1 MFDLEDFDAAFE
13 ELDARYL
20 AGEAANHSRTWSVI
34 AGGHAALNR
43 HELPPTT
50 PDCVSIDH
58 RRGTA
63 FAPGELIAYFRAG
76 WDLKQDIRTYVEVV
90 HRLSDLGAVCTH
102 AAHGISHEGF
112 DAEWRGVD
120 LLTVEGDMVNRCE
133 VFEEADLDAAIAR
146 FEQLNRPEPRLENA
160 ASRVYERYRRNFAA
174 ADWDAISAML
184 AHDMFSDDRRRMVGA
199 GIRRGRA
206 AEIEDVQTIAGVGAN
221 MSADV
226 IATRGERLAL
236 SRIRFSTLGQQPQG
250 FLVDALGIIE
260 IDTDE
265 LIAARVGFDPDDIDA
280 AFAELDARYLAGEAA
295 VHSDTW
301 SVISQAYAALN
312 RRALPTT
319 TPDWTSVDH
328 RRFGTI
334 ETNAL
339 TPNIRAFWDITS
351 EARIDVASVH
361 ELTNLGA
368 VVAHATHATSREG
381 VEIESGEIVILMV
394 DGDLLSRCEIFDEA
408 DLDAA
413 LARFEEL
420 RPQTRRLENA
430 ATQVY
435 ERLHA
440 YFVIRDWA
448 AVTEV
453 LGDGYYQ
460 DDGRPVV
467 GGGIR
472 RGRNAL
478 IQDLQA
484 AADLGV
490 ADATSNAIAIRGE
503 RLALTRVR
511 YSRRDEGP
519 EPFHA
524 EFLQI
529 VEIDAD
535 ARIAVLAAL
544 DLDDIDTAFEQLDA
558 RYLAGE
564 AAAARAHMV
573 GCLGTRMRRVQPA

>member
-1 MFDLEDFDAAFE
+1 M
-13 ELDARYL
+13 
-20 AGEAANHSRTWSVI
+20 S
-34 AGGHAALNR
+34 
-43 HELPPTT
+43 
-50 PDCVSIDH
+50 
-58 RRGTA
+58 
-63 FAPGELIAYFRAG
+63 
-76 WDLKQDIRTYVEVV
+76 
-90 HRLSDLGAVCTH
+90 
-102 AAHGISHEGF
+102 
-112 DAEWRGVD
+112 
-120 LLTVEGDMVNRCE
+120 
-133 VFEEADLDAAIAR
+133 
-146 FEQLNRPEPRLENA
+146 
-160 ASRVYERYRRNFAA
+160 
-174 ADWDAISAML
+174 
-184 AHDMFSDDRRRMVGA
+184 
-199 GIRRGRA
+199 
-206 AEIEDVQTIAGVGAN
+206 TIA
-221 MSADV
+221 D
-226 IATRGERLAL
+226 
-236 SRIRFSTLGQQPQG
+236 
-250 FLVDALGIIE
+250 
-260 IDTDE
+260 
-265 LIAARVGFDPDDIDA
+265 
-280 AFAELDARYLAGEAA
+280 
-295 VHSDTW
+295 
-301 SVISQAYAALN
+301 
-312 RRALPTT
+312 
-319 TPDWTSVDH
+319 
-328 RRFGTI
+328 FGTI

-339 TPNIRAFWDITS
+339 TPNISAFWDITS

-408 DLDAA
+408 DVDAA

-544 DLDDIDTAFEQLDA
+544 DLDHVDTAFEQLDA

-564 AAAARAHMV
+564 AAAHAHTWSV
-573 GCLGTRMRRVQPA
+573 VHAAYAAFNRHELPATTPDWVNIDHRQLAE